1 MNEQTPQQK
10 TPAAGTDLVERYRP
24 LGLKAII
31 AAALQLKDRRRDA
44 SVPNA

>member
-1 MNEQTPQQK
+1 MTKQTPQPK
-10 TPAAGTDLVERYRP
+10 KPASGTELVERYRP
-24 LGLKAII
+24 LGLKAVI